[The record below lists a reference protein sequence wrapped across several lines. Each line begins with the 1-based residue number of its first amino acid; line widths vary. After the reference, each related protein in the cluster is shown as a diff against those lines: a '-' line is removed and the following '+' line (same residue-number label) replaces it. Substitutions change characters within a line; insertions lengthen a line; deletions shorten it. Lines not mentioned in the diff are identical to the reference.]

1 MKLKSAL
8 MSPVGTCWE
17 LWGEASA
24 GTPPRA
30 ASALGISNHSN
41 ATGQSPENTLHLET
55 HTLYLSLWY
64 HAAWLMHIELLQ
76 LSGNS
81 QILTK
86 SLLNCLVFA
95 LNGVMI
101 DCNADT
107 WRFGTTLNAPTL
119 FSSLQSLSFELQK
132 SVFVNAKP
140 DPRIHKLFSLWATFK
155 NCEATWVSIQN
166 DVLYSNDALFI
177 IISCM
182 CII

>member
-1 MKLKSAL
+1 

-41 ATGQSPENTLHLET
+41 ATGQSPENTLHLES
-55 HTLYLSLWY
+55 HTLSISLVSCGLVDAY
-64 HAAWLMHIELLQ
+64 RVITAFRQ
-76 LSGNS
+76 LTDPH
-81 QILTK
+81 Q

-107 WRFGTTLNAPTL
+107 WRSSTTLTAPTL
-119 FSSLQSLSFELQK
+119 FSSLQS
-132 SVFVNAKP
+132 VFWTAEICICKCKTRSK
-140 DPRIHKLFSLWATFK
+140 DTQLFSLWATFK
-155 NCEATWVSIQN
+155 NCEATWSKYTKWPS
-166 DVLYSNDALFI
+166 L
-177 IISCM
+177 
-182 CII
+182 